1 MPRKLSIAV
10 IAACPFPYPRGTP
23 VRIHRSSEALAR
35 AGADV
40 EVVTYHLGQTDVDTP
55 FRVSRIRPIATYRR
69 VDPGPSCQKLLL
81 VDPLLVGLFR
91 RVLAEHRF
99 DVIHAHHYEGLLVA
113 LASRPQQPI
122 IYDAHTMLESEI
134 DYYSPRLLRGTSR
147 IIGRQIDRWLPRKA
161 DHIIAVTDKIKQ
173 RLIAGGS
180 ARADDI
186 TVIPNGV
193 DMEPFLGVEHADW
206 GDGATIVFA
215 GNMASYQGIELL
227 LQALKQVLDVRPEA
241 RLLVVSNSSFAPYEN
256 LAAALAIRD
265 RIDIVDADF
274 AELPRL
280 LAQSDVAVSPRSEC
294 DGLPQKLLNYMAAGL
309 PTVSFEGSAATLKH
323 DVTGLLVEND
333 NIAAFAQSICRLLS
347 DRVSARRLGQ
357 EARAVARVEYSWDAG
372 AEKALALYD
381 GILLRNKMYR
391 RL

>member
-1 MPRKLSIAV
+1 MPRKLSVAV

-35 AGADV
+35 AGVEV

-69 VDPGPSCQKLLL
+69 VDPGPSYQKLLL

-91 RVLAEHRF
+91 RVLTEHHF

-113 LASRPQQPI
+113 LAGRPQQPI
-122 IYDAHTMLESEI
+122 IYDAHTMLESELH
-134 DYYSPRLLRGTSR
+134 YYSPRLLRGASR
-147 IIGRQIDRWLPRKA
+147 RIGRQLDRWLPSKA
-161 DHIIAVTDKIKQ
+161 THIIAVTDKIKR
-173 RLIAGGS
+173 RLIAGGC
-180 ARADDI
+180 AMADDI

-193 DMEPFLGVEHADW
+193 DMEPFLGVEHEDR
-206 GDGATIVFA
+206 GKRATIVFA

-227 LQALKQVLDVRPEA
+227 LQALKQVLDVWPDA
-241 RLLVVSNSSFAPYEN
+241 RLLVASNSSFAPYEK
-256 LAAALAIRD
+256 LAAALGVRD
-265 RIDIVDADF
+265 RIDVVSADF

-280 LAQSDVAVSPRSEC
+280 LAQSHIAVSPRTEC

-309 PTVSFEGSAATLKH
+309 PIVSFEGSAATLKH
-323 DVTGLLVEND
+323 DVTGLLVENG
-333 NIAAFAQSICRLLS
+333 NILAFAQSICRLLS
-347 DRVSARRLGQ
+347 DHVSARRLGQ

-372 AEKALALYD
+372 AEKTLALYD
-381 GILLRNKMYR
+381 RVLPRNKVH
-391 RL
+391 